1 MFVYFLEFFLLFIL
15 FNTLIISYKYFT
27 LYRISSKNQKWN
39 SVGQDAISKKKKH
52 HDDHDHHHHHQRD
65 DSQTNDN
72 NNNKQDKHLSTTS
85 TIRSSTMSM
94 INSDGVFDLDD
105 HRVDRSKSFALE
117 HNQQMNFN
125 AYNNLIVSS
134 FDTFTFFQLTPLIYF
149 ISSQSKPLI
158 IHFYPV

>member
-1 MFVYFLEFFLLFIL
+1 MFIYFLEFFLLFIL

-52 HDDHDHHHHHQRD
+52 HDDHDHHHHHHRD

-72 NNNKQDKHLSTTS
+72 NNKQDKHSSTTS

-134 FDTFTFFQLTPLIYF
+134 FDTFTFFLLTPLIYF
-149 ISSQSKPLI
+149 ISSQSKPLV